1 MEQIS
6 TIKKRI
12 LQFIDSQNIA
22 KVDFFA
28 KTRINYSNFKG
39 KSLNSELSGDK
50 LAEIITTYP
59 YLNSEWLLTGNG
71 EMLKEDRE
79 NHFREA
85 TKMIPATGVNGIP
98 LIPINAMAGFGS
110 GECQVLEYECDR
122 YVVPMFKEAEFLIT
136 VKGSSMIP
144 KYNSGDIVACKK
156 LALDDLFFQWN
167 KVYVLDTAQ
176 GALIKRVQED
186 KDHEGSV
193 LIVSDNPAYPP
204 FSLCANQIHSIA
216 IVVGVIRLE

>member
-1 MEQIS
+1 MKQIS

-12 LQFIDSQNIA
+12 LQFIDNQSIA
-22 KVDFFA
+22 KVDFFD
-28 KTRINYSNFKG
+28 KTGINYSNFKG

-50 LAEIITTYP
+50 LTEIITTYA
-59 YLNSEWLLTGNG
+59 YLNSEWLLTGEG
-71 EMLKEDRE
+71 KMLKEDRE

-122 YVVPMFKEAEFLIT
+122 YVVPLFKEAEFLIT

-156 LALDDLFFQWN
+156 LSLNDLFFQWN

-176 GALIKRVQED
+176 GALIKKVQED

>member
-1 MEQIS
+1 MDKDLIIKQLVEYYSSGNNSQFAKMLGIKPQTIS
-6 TIKKRI
+6 TW
-12 LQFIDSQNIA
+12 IA
-22 KVDFFA
+22 RKSFDIELIFA
-28 KTRINYSNFKG
+28 KCEGVS
-39 KSLNSELSGDK
+39 
-50 LAEIITTYP
+50 P
-59 YLNSEWLLTGNG
+59 EWLLTGEG
-71 EMLKEDRE
+71 KMLKEDRE

-122 YVVPMFKEAEFLIT
+122 YVVPLFKEAEFLIT